1 MNISITVMLDLR
13 EVIRQHYLKFLNR
26 EPDLEG
32 LEHYFLE
39 IRNNRIKISDL
50 ETIFQNSEEGKSI
63 IFQKEK
69 IQVDNESPIA
79 TYNDIRIKGKTISTG
94 YRNSE
99 ERYEEIFKFCKKFNR
114 PISVLDLGAAEGYFT
129 FRLAEDF
136 SGVFVA
142 VENDP
147 KRKLLELCKKNN
159 NHKILHLQ
167 KQMNFED
174 LKLLK
179 EIQHFDIVLALNII
193 HHFDEPFQDVLDTLV
208 SMSSFCFMEHPNP
221 LENDSTKNS
230 QRLEKEKLKLDS
242 FEPILLNKNE
252 SGLGNIFNQKLER
265 NLWLLKNTQSKTIDR
280 GWRGSSKY
288 DEEFGPGNHISIKSN
303 FDNIEVDYGLRN
315 EKRIWIQGIDLR
327 TFLENNGVYPTNDEV
342 LDLINN
348 LKIDDAKDLGPHN
361 LILNG
366 ESLFAIDQDDKLDA
380 VNTKEKLKDFLK
392 QSGLL

>member
-1 MNISITVMLDLR
+1 MDIRKSIR
-13 EVIRQHYLKFLNR
+13 AQYLKLLDR
-26 EPDLEG
+26 EPDLDD
-32 LEHYFLE
+32 LDYYFTE
-39 IRNNRIKISDL
+39 L
-50 ETIFQNSEEGKSI
+50 ETHRIELDDLKIILRNSNEFKELVKHQKTPELHTTSI
-63 IFQKEK
+63 
-69 IQVDNESPIA
+69 D

-99 ERYEEIFKFCKKFNR
+99 ERYEEIFKFCKQFNR

-136 SGVFVA
+136 SGVFIA
-142 VENDP
+142 VESNP
-147 KRKLLELCKKNN
+147 ERKLLELCVKNN
-159 NHKILHLQ
+159 NRKVLLLD
-167 KQMNFED
+167 KQMN
-174 LKLLK
+174 LKNLKNLK
-179 EIQHFDIVLALNII
+179 EVQHFDIVLALNII

-252 SGLGNIFNQKLER
+252 SGLGNTFNQKLER
-265 NLWLLKNTQSKTIDR
+265 NLWLLKNTQPKTIDR

-348 LKIDDAKDLGPHN
+348 LKIDNAKDLGPHN